1 MQPDSSDAPA
11 YPDESSAKIPKAP
24 CGTVKRA
31 FRAAFPHTLPILAGF
46 LFLGFAY
53 GLLMRTKGFSF
64 LYPMCMAM
72 TIFGGSLEYVTVSM
86 LLSAFAPLETFLM
99 ALLIQARHLFYGLS
113 LLGKYAG
120 TGWKKPLL
128 IFGLCDET
136 FSITCSADVP
146 PEVDRGWFYLWVT
159 VLDWCYWV
167 AGAALGGLL
176 GGLFPFDT
184 KGLDFVMT
192 AHLRGQP
199 FEGETALVEPD
210 WHCRRH
216 DCVYAAGADDVIAV
230 TSKARYFLYRIH

>member
-1 MQPDSSDAPA
+1 MRLHIQTNHRQK
-11 YPDESSAKIPKAP
+11 YPRHRAARSSARF
-24 CGTVKRA
+24 GRL
-31 FRAAFPHTLPILAGF
+31 FPHTLPILAGF
-46 LFLGFAY
+46 LFLSFAY

-86 LLSAFAPLETFLM
+86 
-99 ALLIQARHLFYGLS
+99 
-113 LLGKYAG
+113 
-120 TGWKKPLL
+120 LL

-192 AHLRGQP
+192 AMFAVIFVDNLLKEKQHWSSLIGIA
-199 FEGETALVEPD
+199 GGTIVYMLLVQMM
-210 WHCRRH
+210 
-216 DCVYAAGADDVIAV
+216 
-230 TSKARYFLYRIH
+230 

>member
-1 MQPDSSDAPA
+1 MQPVSSDAPA
-11 YPDESSAKIPKAP
+11 YPDESSAKIPKTP

-53 GLLMRTKGFSF
+53 GLLMRTKGFLF

-120 TGWKKPLL
+120 AGWKKPLL

-146 PEVDRGWFYLWVT
+146 PEVT
-159 VLDWCYWV
+159 
-167 AGAALGGLL
+167 
-176 GGLFPFDT
+176 
-184 KGLDFVMT
+184 
-192 AHLRGQP
+192 
-199 FEGETALVEPD
+199 
-210 WHCRRH
+210 
-216 DCVYAAGADDVIAV
+216 AAGA
-230 TSKARYFLYRIH
+230 TCG

>member
-1 MQPDSSDAPA
+1 MRLHIQANHRQK
-11 YPDESSAKIPKAP
+11 YPRRRAARSSARF
-24 CGTVKRA
+24 GWL
-31 FRAAFPHTLPILAGF
+31 FPHTLPILAGF

-86 LLSAFAPLETFLM
+86 LL
-99 ALLIQARHLFYGLS
+99 
-113 LLGKYAG
+113 
-120 TGWKKPLL
+120 

-167 AGAALGGLL
+167 AGAAVLLHIWRRQMLLSIAGGTIVYMLL
-176 GGLFPFDT
+176 
-184 KGLDFVMT
+184 VQMM
-192 AHLRGQP
+192 
-199 FEGETALVEPD
+199 
-210 WHCRRH
+210 
-216 DCVYAAGADDVIAV
+216 
-230 TSKARYFLYRIH
+230 

>member
-1 MQPDSSDAPA
+1 MRLHIQTNHRQK
-11 YPDESSAKIPKAP
+11 YP
-24 CGTVKRA
+24 RR
-31 FRAAFPHTLPILAGF
+31 RAARQARVSGGFSHTLPILAGF

-99 ALLIQARHLFYGLS
+99 TLLIQARHLFYGLS

-159 VLDWCYWV
+159 VLDWCYWG
-167 AGAALGGLL
+167 AGATVLLHIWRRQMLLSIAGGTIVYMLL
-176 GGLFPFDT
+176 
-184 KGLDFVMT
+184 VQMM
-192 AHLRGQP
+192 
-199 FEGETALVEPD
+199 
-210 WHCRRH
+210 
-216 DCVYAAGADDVIAV
+216 
-230 TSKARYFLYRIH
+230 

>member
-1 MQPDSSDAPA
+1 MRLHIQTNHRQK
-11 YPDESSAKIPKAP
+11 YPRRRAARSSA
-24 CGTVKRA
+24 R
-31 FRAAFPHTLPILAGF
+31 FERLFPHTLPILAGF
-46 LFLGFAY
+46 LFLSFAY

-99 ALLIQARHLFYGLS
+99 TLLIQARHLFYGLS

-159 VLDWCYWV
+159 VLDWCY
-167 AGAALGGLL
+167 
-176 GGLFPFDT
+176 
-184 KGLDFVMT
+184 
-192 AHLRGQP
+192 
-199 FEGETALVEPD
+199 
-210 WHCRRH
+210 
-216 DCVYAAGADDVIAV
+216 
-230 TSKARYFLYRIH
+230 

>member
-1 MQPDSSDAPA
+1 MRLHIQTNHRQK
-11 YPDESSAKIPKAP
+11 YPRRRAARSSARF
-24 CGTVKRA
+24 GRL
-31 FRAAFPHTLPILAGF
+31 FPHTLPILAGF

-64 LYPMCMAM
+64 LHPMCMAM
-72 TIFGGSLEYVTVSM
+72 TIFGGSLEYITVSM
-86 LLSAFAPLETFLM
+86 
-99 ALLIQARHLFYGLS
+99 
-113 LLGKYAG
+113 
-120 TGWKKPLL
+120 LL

-159 VLDWCYWV
+159 ALDWCYWV

-192 AHLRGQP
+192 AIFVVIFVDNLLKEKQHWSSLIGIA
-199 FEGETALVEPD
+199 GGTIVYMLLVQMM
-210 WHCRRH
+210 
-216 DCVYAAGADDVIAV
+216 
-230 TSKARYFLYRIH
+230 

>member
-24 CGTVKRA
+24 CGTAKRA

-136 FSITCSADVP
+136 FSITCSSTWPIRSRSRFLSSVRTCSSRMMESRFRPQLSVTGRAIWVGRRALP
-146 PEVDRGWFYLWVT
+146 VCEVMAAAMT
-159 VLDWCYWV
+159 V
-167 AGAALGGLL
+167 G
-176 GGLFPFDT
+176 
-184 KGLDFVMT
+184 
-192 AHLRGQP
+192 
-199 FEGETALVEPD
+199 
-210 WHCRRH
+210 
-216 DCVYAAGADDVIAV
+216 
-230 TSKARYFLYRIH
+230 LYRLPVSF

>member
-1 MQPDSSDAPA
+1 MRLHIQTNHRQK
-11 YPDESSAKIPKAP
+11 YPRRRAARSSARF
-24 CGTVKRA
+24 GRL
-31 FRAAFPHTLPILAGF
+31 FPHTLPILAGF

-72 TIFGGSLEYVTVSM
+72 TIFGGSLEYITVSM

-120 TGWKKPLL
+120 AGWKKPLL

-167 AGAALGGLL
+167 AGAALGACSA
-176 GGLFPFDT
+176 
-184 KGLDFVMT
+184 DFFRST
-192 AHLRGQP
+192 PRDL
-199 FEGETALVEPD
+199 
-210 WHCRRH
+210 
-216 DCVYAAGADDVIAV
+216 I
-230 TSKARYFLYRIH
+230 SS

>member
-1 MQPDSSDAPA
+1 MRHGQARVSGGFS
-11 YPDESSAKIPKAP
+11 
-24 CGTVKRA
+24 
-31 FRAAFPHTLPILAGF
+31 HTLPILAGF

-72 TIFGGSLEYVTVSM
+72 TIFGGLLEYVTVSM
-86 LLSAFAPLETFLM
+86 LLSTFAPLETFLM

-136 FSITCSADVP
+136 FSITCYANVP
-146 PEVDRGWFYLWVT
+146 PEVDHGWFYLWVT

-167 AGAALGGLL
+167 AGAAVLLHIWRRQMLLSIAGGTIVYMLL
-176 GGLFPFDT
+176 
-184 KGLDFVMT
+184 VQMM
-192 AHLRGQP
+192 
-199 FEGETALVEPD
+199 
-210 WHCRRH
+210 
-216 DCVYAAGADDVIAV
+216 
-230 TSKARYFLYRIH
+230 

>member
-1 MQPDSSDAPA
+1 MRLHIQTNHRQK
-11 YPDESSAKIPKAP
+11 YPRHRAARSSARF
-24 CGTVKRA
+24 GRL
-31 FRAAFPHTLPILAGF
+31 FPHTLPILAGF

-99 ALLIQARHLFYGLS
+99 TLLIQARHLFYGLS

-159 VLDWCYWV
+159 VLDWCYWG
-167 AGAALGGLL
+167 AGATVLLHIWRRQMLLSIAGGTIVYMLL
-176 GGLFPFDT
+176 
-184 KGLDFVMT
+184 VQMM
-192 AHLRGQP
+192 
-199 FEGETALVEPD
+199 
-210 WHCRRH
+210 
-216 DCVYAAGADDVIAV
+216 
-230 TSKARYFLYRIH
+230 